1 MKKWFQWGGV
11 AASVLLIA
19 FGIGCIAI
27 GFSGRSE
34 VQSDLQKEMIV
45 GTPDMT
51 PAGITQEVKNAKL
64 QNVSIPSCSVAGQKI
79 DTGAKAKCFAEYMRI
94 HTLEATGGQVYA
106 TMGRYLTPSGQ
117 ATNDASK
124 AAMVNG
130 QPKENAARNI
140 WVTETALTTALNTS
154 YFATQV
160 ALFSIVMGAAL
171 LLTGIGF
178 FILTLGGALGSFS
191 VRKQKETEAE
201 ASGKLLSAGGQS

>member
-11 AASVLLIA
+11 AASLVLIA
-19 FGIGCIAI
+19 FAIGCIAI

-34 VQSDLQKEMIV
+34 VQSDLQKEQIV

-51 PAGITQEVKNAKL
+51 PAGIAQEVKSAKL

-106 TMGRYLTPSGQ
+106 NMDRYLTANGTP
-117 ATNDASK
+117 TNDATK
-124 AAMVNG
+124 AALVNG
-130 QPKENAARNI
+130 QPKANAARDI

-154 YFATQV
+154 FFASQV
-160 ALFSIVMGAAL
+160 ALFSIVMGIAL

-178 FILTLGGALGSFS
+178 FILTLGGALGTF
-191 VRKQKETEAE
+191 VLPRRRTEPSA
-201 ASGKLLSAGGQS
+201 KLLSAEGRS